1 MKQLA
6 FFVDV
11 SACSGCKT
19 CQMACKDKH
28 DLPVGQLW
36 RRVYEVAGGGWQANG
51 AAWVPSVV
59 AYHLSVGC
67 NHCEQPICVEVC
79 PSGAARKRQDGIVT
93 IDSERCLGCRYC
105 RWACPYG
112 APQYDERRG
121 VMAKCHLCHDE
132 IDAGRQPACV
142 SACPMRALE
151 IGDLAEIRSQHGATA
166 DTYPLPPVGLTNPAL
181 VVKPHPGAG
190 TIDRRSLSIINREE
204 VGHEGR

>member
-36 RRVYEVAGGGWQANG
+36 RRVYEVGGGGWQAAG
-51 AAWVPSVV
+51 PAWVPNVV

-67 NHCEQPICVEVC
+67 NHCEQPICVDVC
-79 PSGAARKRQDGIVT
+79 PSGAMQKRPDGIV
-93 IDSERCLGCRYC
+93 IIESERCLGCRYC

-121 VMAKCHLCHDE
+121 VMAKCHLCYDE
-132 IDAGRQPACV
+132 IDAGRQPVCV

-151 IGDLAEIRSQHGATA
+151 IGELDEIRSRYGAVA
-166 DTYPLPPVGLTNPAL
+166 DTFPLPPVEHTRPAL
-181 VVKPHPGAG
+181 VIKPHPDTGK
-190 TIDRRSLSIINREE
+190 TDRLSLSIINREE
-204 VGHEGR
+204 VGRAGR